1 MKPTERDALL
11 VRLDERSVNT
21 WNMMEKQETHLN
33 KINGSVQKCLGDI
46 ASNKTNIRNI
56 WKVIGGFATLLAI
69 AIPILLAVFGVY

>member
-33 KINGSVQKCLGDI
+33 KINGSGH
-46 ASNKTNIRNI
+46 
-56 WKVIGGFATLLAI
+56 
-69 AIPILLAVFGVY
+69 